1 MDKAIQDATL
11 GTVGWFA
18 FAAGTAGLTAGQTL
32 RVNVV
37 NLGAENAVVFC
48 GLWSNPRPLS
58 LAHDS
63 YTLGAGEARN
73 CDLKASDLP
82 SERFSTRLGAPRFGP
97 LCAATRAWFAA
108 LEVFDSETGRTSII
122 LSLQEVVHRGQR
134 FTRCVGPEE
143 GDEPTKRPFPVHLPK
158 FWSEPG
164 PDSSQWQRI
173 ILVEPLV
180 LNHDRSPERWNGCA
194 IDVSVP
200 CGIPGGS
207 LHRWIE
213 VGAIDGLDSKSR
225 RRRNR
230 RRILRHP

>member
-1 MDKAIQDATL
+1 MVRIRSRD
-11 GTVGWFA
+11 
-18 FAAGTAGLTAGQTL
+18 
-32 RVNVV
+32 R
-37 NLGAENAVVFC
+37 
-48 GLWSNPRPLS
+48 RP
-58 LAHDS
+58 H
-63 YTLGAGEARN
+63 RR
-73 CDLKASDLP
+73 SD
-82 SERFSTRLGAPRFGP
+82 APRERRELGRRERSRALWPLVEPPPIIAGP
-97 LCAATRAWFAA
+97 RLLHPRRRRGPELRSEGFRSSQREIFDKTGRAQVRAFVRSNSRMVCGN

-134 FTRCVGPEE
+134 FTRCVGPEK
-143 GDEPTKRPFPVHLPK
+143 GDEPTKRPFPVHLPN

-164 PDSSQWQRI
+164 PDSSQCQRI

>member
-18 FAAGTAGLTAGQTL
+18 FAAGTVGLTAGQTL

-37 NLGAENAVVFC
+37 NLGAENAVVLC

-82 SERFSTRLGAPRFGP
+82 SERFSTRRGAPRFGP

-108 LEVFDSETGRTSII
+108 I
-122 LSLQEVVHRGQR
+122 
-134 FTRCVGPEE
+134 
-143 GDEPTKRPFPVHLPK
+143 
-158 FWSEPG
+158 W
-164 PDSSQWQRI
+164 
-173 ILVEPLV
+173 
-180 LNHDRSPERWNGCA
+180 
-194 IDVSVP
+194 
-200 CGIPGGS
+200 
-207 LHRWIE
+207 
-213 VGAIDGLDSKSR
+213 
-225 RRRNR
+225 
-230 RRILRHP
+230 